1 MITVW
6 GVRQDDTWETIT
18 VEGDFSPN
26 IVYQFTYTIP
36 EKPWWWKY
44 IAWITY
50 FSPWKPWAFNPK
62 WLKEAI
68 VKSISAKSGIP
79 EDEIKVLWFSYD
91 PDTDKFQIQIIWLP
105 APSEI
110 GAIPAGGPLT
120 LIAIAIIV
128 AAISIPVT
136 FFIIGRTI
144 ENLTPDL
151 VEKIKEAFYEI
162 TKPIPWIAILAG
174 IVVTGSLVPL
184 FIPKRKKT

>member
-1 MITVW
+1 VITVW
-6 GVRQDDTWETIT
+6 GDRQDDTWETIT

-26 IVYQFTYTIP
+26 VVYQFTYTIP
-36 EKPWWWKY
+36 EKPWWWKWV
-44 IAWITY
+44 AWITY

-79 EDEIKVLWFSYD
+79 EDEIKVLWFSHD
-91 PDTDKFQIQIIWLP
+91 PDTNKFQIQIIWLP
-105 APSEI
+105 SPSEI
-110 GAIPAGGPLT
+110 GA
-120 LIAIAIIV
+120 
-128 AAISIPVT
+128 
-136 FFIIGRTI
+136 IGRTI

-151 VEKIKEAFYEI
+151 VEKIKELFQEI
-162 TKPIPWIAILAG
+162 TEPIPWIAILAG